1 MASHHQKRKT
11 LQRQSRRYTFAMS
24 ALVGLVAGLLAVF
37 YQWSVALLNH
47 WQTRLP
53 GLTAS
58 VGWWLPWL
66 LAGLGGGLGWLAV
79 RLTRRY
85 APNAGGSG
93 IPHVKAVLLGLRQFQ
108 PVALVVTKLG
118 AGLLALATGMS
129 LGREGP
135 TIHIGAA
142 CAAWLGVRLQ
152 APARTQKNL
161 IAAGAGAGLAAAFNA
176 PLAGFI
182 FIMEELRREMSR
194 LTYGSALVSTVSAV
208 AVARWFFGQRSAFG
222 LNDGNPVALK
232 CLPVVLLV
240 GLLSALWGMAFNR
253 LLLGLLEK
261 RDRSRVPMEVWGLLA
276 GGAGTLMLFW
286 WNSLTGGGHLL
297 THQALRGELHPG
309 AWLLLAMLLVK
320 FFFTLFSY
328 ATGVPGGLFGPLL
341 SLGALWGSLCGVLLA
356 DWIPGWSPPPQVL
369 ATIGMAGVLAGSV
382 RAPLTGVVLIVE
394 MTGQY
399 HLLYALLLAAWAAY
413 SLAEFLEDEPVYEAL
428 LRRDLQK
435 ARSNWT
441 HETRV
446 LEVLLEPASELDHKS
461 LARLGAPAE
470 LLVALI
476 ERDGEVVVPH
486 GTTCLQAGDMLTLLV
501 GASVGEPELTAFLE
515 RAKGP

>member
-24 ALVGLVAGLLAVF
+24 ALVGLLAGLLAVI
-37 YQWSVALLNH
+37 YQVSVALLEH
-47 WQTRLP
+47 WETSLP
-53 GLTAS
+53 ALTAS
-58 VGWWLPWL
+58 LGGWLPWL
-66 LAGLGGGLGWLAV
+66 LAPLGGALGGLAV
-79 RLTRRY
+79 HLTKRF
-85 APNAGGSG
+85 APSAGGSG
-93 IPHVKAVLLGLRQFQ
+93 IPNVKAVLLGLRQFQ
-108 PVALVVTKLG
+108 PVPLVVTKLG
-118 AGLLALATGMS
+118 AGLFALAAGMS

-194 LTYGSALVSTVSAV
+194 LTYGSALVSTVVAV
-208 AVARWFFGQRSAFG
+208 AVARLYFGQSSSFG

-232 CLPVVLLV
+232 CLPVVMVV

-261 RDRSRVPMEVWGLLA
+261 RDRSRLPMELWGFLVGA
-276 GGAGTLMLFW
+276 AGTLMLCW
-286 WNSLTGGGHLL
+286 WNPLTGGGHLL
-297 THQALRGELHPG
+297 NHQALRGELHVG

-356 DWIPGWSPPPQVL
+356 DWMPAWSPPPEVL

-399 HLLYALLLAAWAAY
+399 HLLYALLLGAWAAY

-428 LRRDLQK
+428 LRRDLKK
-435 ARSNWT
+435 ARMDWK

-446 LEVLLEPASELDHKS
+446 VEVLLEPASDLDRKS
-461 LARLGAPAE
+461 LARLGGPGE
-470 LLVALI
+470 LLIALI
-476 ERDGEVVVPH
+476 DRDGEVVVPH
-486 GTTCLQAGDMLTLLV
+486 GTTRLQAGDMLTVLV
-501 GASVGEPELTAFLE
+501 GASVSEEELIGFLE